1 NQQAQVIK
9 SVSTSQYDA
18 GALIERKGELAQ
30 AWIGVASGLI
40 KVSVGTADGK
50 MASLTGVP
58 AGGWIGEGSLL
69 KKEIRKYDVVALRD
83 STIIRMPEK
92 TFNWL
97 LDTSIAFNRYLIH
110 QLNERVAQ
118 FIGKAE
124 YDRLLAPDARVARC
138 LAELFNP
145 LLYPG
150 KGMRLDITQEEIG
163 YLARISRQRTNQALR
178 VLEQAELL
186 RIEYGA
192 VKVLDLEGLKTYG
205 G

>member
-1 NQQAQVIK
+1 MHLLGLFLMKTEAYMLEYAAWFNLLTENQQAQVIK

-110 QLNERVAQ
+110 QLN
-118 FIGKAE
+118 
-124 YDRLLAPDARVARC
+124 
-138 LAELFNP
+138 
-145 LLYPG
+145 
-150 KGMRLDITQEEIG
+150 
-163 YLARISRQRTNQALR
+163 
-178 VLEQAELL
+178 
-186 RIEYGA
+186 
-192 VKVLDLEGLKTYG
+192 
-205 G
+205 